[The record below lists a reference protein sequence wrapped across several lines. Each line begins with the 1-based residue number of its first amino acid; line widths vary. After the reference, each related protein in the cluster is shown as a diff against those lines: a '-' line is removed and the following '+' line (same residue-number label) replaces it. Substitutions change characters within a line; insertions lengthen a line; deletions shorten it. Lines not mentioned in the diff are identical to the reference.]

1 MNSQDSKLFKKK
13 FIDCNLT
20 KKMPHMKKIVVN
32 IFLIFNLLNLYSQ
45 DRRVITTAVPFLMI
59 SADARA
65 SGLGEQGVAT
75 SPDAFSQH
83 WNPAK
88 YVFLENKSGVGVS
101 YTPYLSKLVSDV
113 FLANLNYY
121 NVIDERS
128 SWSTS
133 FKYFSLGDID
143 ILQNPQDIPY
153 LENPNEFTLDASYI
167 LKLNDNFSMGVTGR
181 YLMSDV
187 KLQSVDSDSS
197 SASSFAVDISGFY
210 QSDERAYENFNGLWR
225 FGFNIS
231 NMGPKMKYEELG
243 KNNFIPTNL
252 KLGSAFDFIFDS
264 SNKLSI
270 NLELNKLLVPSPSV
284 PIYNSNDQII
294 GYNQADVTFL
304 SGLFKSFGDAP
315 DGFSEELKEIT
326 LSLGLEYTYND
337 SFALRV
343 GYFGENEDKGAR
355 KYVTFGTG
363 FSLEEI
369 DLDLSY
375 LLSSS
380 SVISPLENTLRF
392 SFTYNFN

>member
-1 MNSQDSKLFKKK
+1 
-13 FIDCNLT
+13 
-20 KKMPHMKKIVVN
+20 MPYMKKIVVN

-113 FLANLNYY
+113 FLANLNYF
-121 NVIDERS
+121 NVIDDRS

-153 LENPNEFTLDASYI
+153 LENPNEFTFDASYI

>member
-1 MNSQDSKLFKKK
+1 
-13 FIDCNLT
+13 
-20 KKMPHMKKIVVN
+20 MKKIVVS
-32 IFLIFNLLNLYSQ
+32 IFLVFNLINLYSQ

-88 YVFLENKSGVGVS
+88 YVFLDNKSGVGVS

-167 LKLNDNFSMGVTGR
+167 LKLNDNFSLGVTGR

-210 QSDERAYENFNGLWR
+210 QSSERAYENFNGLWR

-315 DGFSEELKEIT
+315 DGFSEELKEVT
-326 LSLGLEYTYND
+326 LSIGFEYTYND

>member
-1 MNSQDSKLFKKK
+1 
-13 FIDCNLT
+13 
-20 KKMPHMKKIVVN
+20 MPYMRN
-32 IFLIFNLLNLYSQ
+32 IFLTLIIIFSSFNLHSQ

-75 SPDAFSQH
+75 TPDAFSQH

-88 YVFLENKSGVGVS
+88 YVFIENKSGVGVS

-121 NVIDERS
+121 NVINDRS

-143 ILQNPQDIPY
+143 ILQNPQDVPY
-153 LENPNEFTLDASYI
+153 LENPNEFTLDASYV

-181 YLMSDV
+181 FLMSDV

-197 SASSFAVDISGFY
+197 SASSFAVDISGFF
-210 QSDERAYENFNGLWR
+210 QSDERAYENFNGIWR
-225 FGFNIS
+225 AGFNIS
-231 NMGPKMKYEELG
+231 NMGPRMKYEELG

-252 KLGSAFDFIFDS
+252 KIGSAFDFIFDS
-264 SNKLSI
+264 SNKLSL
-270 NLELNKLLVPSPSV
+270 NLELNKLLVPSPSIPV
-284 PIYNSNDQII
+284 YNSNDQII
-294 GYNQADVTFL
+294 GYKQEDISFL

-315 DGFSEELKEIT
+315 DGFSEEIKEIT
-326 LSLGLEYTYND
+326 LALGLEYLYND

-355 KYVTFGTG
+355 KYITFGTG
-363 FSLEEI
+363 FSLDDI
-369 DLDLSY
+369 NIDLSY
-375 LLSSS
+375 LLSTSNI
-380 SVISPLENTLRF
+380 ISPLENTLRF

>member
-1 MNSQDSKLFKKK
+1 
-13 FIDCNLT
+13 
-20 KKMPHMKKIVVN
+20 MPCMKKIVVS
-32 IFLIFNLLNLYSQ
+32 IFLIFNLLYLYSQ

-88 YVFLENKSGVGVS
+88 YVFLDNKSGVGVS

-113 FLANLNYY
+113 FLANINYY

-210 QSDERAYENFNGLWR
+210 QSDERAYDNFNGLWR

-252 KLGSAFDFIFDS
+252 KLGSSFDFIFDS

-294 GYNQADVTFL
+294 GYNQADITFL

>member
-1 MNSQDSKLFKKK
+1 
-13 FIDCNLT
+13 
-20 KKMPHMKKIVVN
+20 MPYMKKIVVN

-88 YVFLENKSGVGVS
+88 YVFLDNKSGVGVS

-121 NVIDERS
+121 NVIDDRS

-315 DGFSEELKEIT
+315 DGFSEELKEVT

>member
-1 MNSQDSKLFKKK
+1 
-13 FIDCNLT
+13 
-20 KKMPHMKKIVVN
+20 MPYMKKIVVN

-88 YVFLENKSGVGVS
+88 YVFLDNKSGVGVS

-167 LKLNDNFSMGVTGR
+167 LKLSDNFSMGVTGR

>member
-1 MNSQDSKLFKKK
+1 
-13 FIDCNLT
+13 
-20 KKMPHMKKIVVN
+20 MPYMRN
-32 IFLIFNLLNLYSQ
+32 IFLILIIIISSFNLHSQ

-75 SPDAFSQH
+75 TPDAFSQH

-88 YVFLENKSGVGVS
+88 YVFIENKSGVGVS

-121 NVIDERS
+121 NVINDRS

-143 ILQNPQDIPY
+143 ILQNPQDVPY

-181 YLMSDV
+181 FLMSDV

-197 SASSFAVDISGFY
+197 SASSFAVDISGFF
-210 QSDERAYENFNGLWR
+210 QSDERAYENFNGIWR
-225 FGFNIS
+225 AGFNIS
-231 NMGPKMKYEELG
+231 NMGPRMKYEELG

-252 KLGSAFDFIFDS
+252 KIGSAFDFIFDS
-264 SNKLSI
+264 SNKLSL
-270 NLELNKLLVPSPSV
+270 NLELNKLLVPSPSIPV
-284 PIYNSNDQII
+284 YNSNDQII
-294 GYNQADVTFL
+294 GYNQEDISFL

-315 DGFSEELKEIT
+315 DGFSEEIKEIT
-326 LSLGLEYTYND
+326 LALGLEYLYND

-355 KYVTFGTG
+355 KYITFGTG
-363 FSLEEI
+363 FSLDDI
-369 DLDLSY
+369 NIDLSY
-375 LLSSS
+375 LLSTSNI
-380 SVISPLENTLRF
+380 ISPLENTLRF
-392 SFTYNFN
+392 SFAYNFN

>member
-1 MNSQDSKLFKKK
+1 MR
-13 FIDCNLT
+13 
-20 KKMPHMKKIVVN
+20 N
-32 IFLIFNLLNLYSQ
+32 IIIRLILIFNVVFVFSQ
-45 DRRVITTAVPFLMI
+45 ERRVITTAVPFLMI

-88 YVFLENKSGVGVS
+88 YVFLDNASGVGVS

-113 FLANLNYY
+113 FLANINYY
-121 NVIDERS
+121 NIIDERS

-167 LKLNDNFSMGVTGR
+167 LKLNDYFSMGVTGR
-181 YLMSDV
+181 FLMSDV
-187 KLQSVDSDSS
+187 KLQSVGSDSS
-197 SASSFAVDISGFY
+197 SASSFAVDVSGFY
-210 QSDERAYENFNGLWR
+210 QSDVKAYQNFNGLWR

-231 NMGPKMKYEELG
+231 NLGPRMKYEELG
-243 KNNFIPTNL
+243 KENFIPTNL

-270 NLELNKLLVPSPSV
+270 NLELNKLLVPSPSI
-284 PIYNSNDQII
+284 PILNSNDQII
-294 GYNQADVTFL
+294 GYNQEDVNFL

-326 LSLGLEYTYND
+326 LALGIEYTYDD
-337 SFALRV
+337 SFALRL
-343 GYFGENEDKGAR
+343 GYFGENENKGAR
-355 KYVTFGTG
+355 KYITFGTG
-363 FSLEEI
+363 FKLEDI
-369 DLDLSY
+369 NLDLSY
-375 LLSSS
+375 LLSTS

-392 SFTYNFN
+392 SFTYNFK

>member
-1 MNSQDSKLFKKK
+1 
-13 FIDCNLT
+13 
-20 KKMPHMKKIVVN
+20 MPYMRN
-32 IFLIFNLLNLYSQ
+32 IFLTLIIIISSFNLHSQ

-75 SPDAFSQH
+75 TPDAFSQH

-88 YVFLENKSGVGVS
+88 YVFIENKSGVGVS

-121 NVIDERS
+121 NVIDDRS

-143 ILQNPQDIPY
+143 ILQNPQDVPY

-181 YLMSDV
+181 FLMSDV

-197 SASSFAVDISGFY
+197 SASSFAVDISGFF
-210 QSDERAYENFNGLWR
+210 QSDERAYENFNGIWR
-225 FGFNIS
+225 AGFNIS
-231 NMGPKMKYEELG
+231 NMGPRMKYEELG

-252 KLGSAFDFIFDS
+252 KIGSAFDFIFDS
-264 SNKLSI
+264 SNKLSL
-270 NLELNKLLVPSPSV
+270 NLELNKLLVPSPSIPV
-284 PIYNSNDQII
+284 YNSNDQII
-294 GYNQADVTFL
+294 GYNQEDISFL

-315 DGFSEELKEIT
+315 DGFSEEIKEIT
-326 LSLGLEYTYND
+326 LALGLEYLYND

-355 KYVTFGTG
+355 KYITFGTG
-363 FSLEEI
+363 FSLDDI
-369 DLDLSY
+369 NIDLSY
-375 LLSSS
+375 LLSTSNI
-380 SVISPLENTLRF
+380 ISPLENTLRF

>member
-1 MNSQDSKLFKKK
+1 
-13 FIDCNLT
+13 
-20 KKMPHMKKIVVN
+20 MPYMRN
-32 IFLIFNLLNLYSQ
+32 IFLTLIIIFSSFNLHSQ

-75 SPDAFSQH
+75 TPDAFSQH

-88 YVFLENKSGVGVS
+88 YVFIENKSGVGVS

-121 NVIDERS
+121 NVINDRS

-143 ILQNPQDIPY
+143 ILQNPQDVPY

-181 YLMSDV
+181 FLMSDV

-197 SASSFAVDISGFY
+197 SASSFAVDISGFF
-210 QSDERAYENFNGLWR
+210 QSDERAYENFNGIWR
-225 FGFNIS
+225 AGFNIS
-231 NMGPKMKYEELG
+231 NMGPRMKYEELG

-252 KLGSAFDFIFDS
+252 KIGSAFDFIFDS
-264 SNKLSI
+264 SNKLSL
-270 NLELNKLLVPSPSV
+270 NLELNKLLVPSPSIPV
-284 PIYNSNDQII
+284 YNSNDQII
-294 GYNQADVTFL
+294 GYNQEDVSFL

-315 DGFSEELKEIT
+315 DGFSEEIKEIT
-326 LSLGLEYTYND
+326 LALGLEYLYND

-355 KYVTFGTG
+355 KYITFGTG
-363 FSLEEI
+363 FRLDDI
-369 DLDLSY
+369 NIDLSY
-375 LLSSS
+375 LLSTSD
-380 SVISPLENTLRF
+380 VISPLENTLRF

>member
-1 MNSQDSKLFKKK
+1 
-13 FIDCNLT
+13 
-20 KKMPHMKKIVVN
+20 MPYIKKIVVS
-32 IFLIFNLLNLYSQ
+32 IFLVFNLINLYSQ

-88 YVFLENKSGVGVS
+88 YVFLDNKSGVGVS

-167 LKLNDNFSMGVTGR
+167 LKLNDNFSLGVTGR

-210 QSDERAYENFNGLWR
+210 QSSERAYENFNGLWR

-315 DGFSEELKEIT
+315 DGFSEELKEVT
-326 LSLGLEYTYND
+326 LSIGFEYTYND
-337 SFALRV
+337 SFAFRV

>member
-1 MNSQDSKLFKKK
+1 
-13 FIDCNLT
+13 
-20 KKMPHMKKIVVN
+20 MKKIIVSL
-32 IFLIFNLLNLYSQ
+32 FLIFNVIFLFSQ
-45 DRRVITTAVPFLMI
+45 ERRVITTAVPFLMI

-88 YVFLENKSGVGVS
+88 YVFLDNASGVGVS

-113 FLANLNYY
+113 FLANINYY
-121 NVIDERS
+121 NIIDERS

-167 LKLNDNFSMGVTGR
+167 LKLNDYFSMGVTGR
-181 YLMSDV
+181 FLMSDV

-210 QSDERAYENFNGLWR
+210 QSDVKAYQNFNGLWR

-231 NMGPKMKYEELG
+231 NLGPRMKYEELG
-243 KNNFIPTNL
+243 KKNFIPTNL

-270 NLELNKLLVPSPSV
+270 NLELNKLLVPSPSI
-284 PIYNSNDQII
+284 PILNSNDQII
-294 GYNQADVTFL
+294 GYNQEDVNFL

-326 LSLGLEYTYND
+326 LALGIEYTYDD
-337 SFALRV
+337 SFALRL
-343 GYFGENEDKGAR
+343 GYFGENENKGAR
-355 KYVTFGTG
+355 KYITFGTG
-363 FSLEEI
+363 FKLEDI
-369 DLDLSY
+369 NLDLSY
-375 LLSSS
+375 LLSTS

-392 SFTYNFN
+392 SFTYNFK

>member
-1 MNSQDSKLFKKK
+1 
-13 FIDCNLT
+13 
-20 KKMPHMKKIVVN
+20 MPYMRN
-32 IFLIFNLLNLYSQ
+32 IFLTLIIIFSSFNLHSQ

-75 SPDAFSQH
+75 TPDAFSQH

-88 YVFLENKSGVGVS
+88 YVFIENKSGVGVS

-121 NVIDERS
+121 NVINDRS

-143 ILQNPQDIPY
+143 ILQNPQDVPY

-181 YLMSDV
+181 FLMSDV

-197 SASSFAVDISGFY
+197 SASSFAVDISGFF
-210 QSDERAYENFNGLWR
+210 QSDEKAYENFNGIWR
-225 FGFNIS
+225 AGFNIS
-231 NMGPKMKYEELG
+231 NMGPRMKYEELG

-252 KLGSAFDFIFDS
+252 KIGSAFDFIFDS
-264 SNKLSI
+264 SNKLSL
-270 NLELNKLLVPSPSV
+270 NLELNKLLVPSPSIPV
-284 PIYNSNDQII
+284 YNSNDQII
-294 GYNQADVTFL
+294 GYNQEDVSFL

-315 DGFSEELKEIT
+315 DGFSEEIKEIT
-326 LSLGLEYTYND
+326 LALGLEYLYND

-355 KYVTFGTG
+355 KYITFGTG
-363 FSLEEI
+363 FSLDDI
-369 DLDLSY
+369 NIDLSY
-375 LLSSS
+375 LLSTSNI
-380 SVISPLENTLRF
+380 ISPLENTLRF
-392 SFTYNFN
+392 SFAYNFN

>member
-1 MNSQDSKLFKKK
+1 
-13 FIDCNLT
+13 
-20 KKMPHMKKIVVN
+20 MPYMKKIVVS
-32 IFLIFNLLNLYSQ
+32 IFLVFNLINLYSQ

-88 YVFLENKSGVGVS
+88 YVFLDNKSGVGVS

-113 FLANLNYY
+113 FLANFNYY

-167 LKLNDNFSMGVTGR
+167 LKLNDNFSLGVTGR

-210 QSDERAYENFNGLWR
+210 QSSERAYENFNGLWR

-315 DGFSEELKEIT
+315 DGFSEELKEVT
-326 LSLGLEYTYND
+326 LSIGFEYTYND

>member
-1 MNSQDSKLFKKK
+1 
-13 FIDCNLT
+13 
-20 KKMPHMKKIVVN
+20 MPYMKKIVVSV
-32 IFLIFNLLNLYSQ
+32 FLVFNLINLYSQ

-88 YVFLENKSGVGVS
+88 YVFLDNKSGVGVS

-167 LKLNDNFSMGVTGR
+167 LKLNDNFSLGVTGR

-210 QSDERAYENFNGLWR
+210 QSSERAYENFNGLWR

-315 DGFSEELKEIT
+315 DGFSEELKEVT
-326 LSLGLEYTYND
+326 LSIGFEYTYND

>member
-1 MNSQDSKLFKKK
+1 
-13 FIDCNLT
+13 
-20 KKMPHMKKIVVN
+20 MPYMKKIVVY

-75 SPDAFSQH
+75 TPDAFSQH

-88 YVFLENKSGVGVS
+88 YVFLDNKSGVGVS

-121 NVIDERS
+121 NVIDDRS

-294 GYNQADVTFL
+294 GYNQADITFL

>member
-1 MNSQDSKLFKKK
+1 
-13 FIDCNLT
+13 
-20 KKMPHMKKIVVN
+20 MPYMKKIVVN

-88 YVFLENKSGVGVS
+88 YVFLDNKSGIGVS